1 MLRQSLNARSIQLR
15 DSYIA
20 ISNYVRCNHAR
31 PNRQFSCLRDRPR
44 RAGAPTTHLN
54 TFSTFRNL
62 NDLSRT
68 PQDEDIT
75 RGFPEPPESVLP
87 PTLEE
92 NGKAQ
97 TQAPRQPSKESMP
110 SDPGPDVPLGTE
122 RFNEEDSSVPNAPAP
137 SQEHLV
143 GSQNHGDGTG
153 DIQHSDGHRKYMGK
167 LISITPLCR
176 AVNSDAEQGRL
187 RKRLIRGKCY
197 RTFKTLKSTT
207 PGTL

>member
-1 MLRQSLNARSIQLR
+1 MLRRSLNARSIQLR

-44 RAGAPTTHLN
+44 RADAPATHHN

-87 PTLEE
+87 PPTLEE
-92 NGKAQ
+92 NEKAQ
-97 TQAPRQPSKESMP
+97 SQAPRQPSKESLP
-110 SDPGPDVPLGTE
+110 SDPGPDVPLRTE
-122 RFNEEDSSVPNAPAP
+122 RLKEQDSSVPNMKNAPAP

-153 DIQHSDGHRKYMGK
+153 DIQHSDGQRKYMGK
-167 LISITPLCR
+167 LIS
-176 AVNSDAEQGRL
+176 
-187 RKRLIRGKCY
+187 
-197 RTFKTLKSTT
+197 TT
-207 PGTL
+207 PPMSGREL